1 MKKKKQR
8 IGSAVNTIITAV
20 LAFLFLFPVF
30 YAFMSSFKTNCEIL
44 KSPMALP
51 SSLNWDNFTYL
62 FQETNF
68 IQAMKNSIIITVV
81 SIVLIILIIPMAAY
95 GIERKRSKA
104 TNLIYSLFIAGMMI
118 PFQVY
123 MVPLFKELKTFGIF
137 GTMAAPVVI
146 YIASTS
152 SFGVLLYCSF
162 IRGVPKELE
171 ESAAIDG
178 YGKMRIFWKIVFP
191 LLKPCTSSM
200 IIINSLSIW
209 NDYLMPSLVL
219 SSETGSTI
227 NVEIFSFV
235 DQYTSRWDVVFSGTT
250 CAIIPI
256 LIVFICL
263 QKHFIKGI
271 AAGAIKG

>member
-1 MKKKKQR
+1 M
-8 IGSAVNTIITAV
+8 
-20 LAFLFLFPVF
+20 
-30 YAFMSSFKTNCEIL
+30 
-44 KSPMALP
+44 
-51 SSLNWDNFTYL
+51 
-62 FQETNF
+62 
-68 IQAMKNSIIITVV
+68 

-137 GTMAAPVVI
+137 GTMAAPVAI
-146 YIASTS
+146 YIASTA

-263 QKHFIKGI
+263 QKQFIKGI

>member
-1 MKKKKQR
+1 
-8 IGSAVNTIITAV
+8 
-20 LAFLFLFPVF
+20 
-30 YAFMSSFKTNCEIL
+30 
-44 KSPMALP
+44 
-51 SSLNWDNFTYL
+51 
-62 FQETNF
+62 
-68 IQAMKNSIIITVV
+68 
-81 SIVLIILIIPMAAY
+81 
-95 GIERKRSKA
+95 
-104 TNLIYSLFIAGMMI
+104 
-118 PFQVY
+118 
-123 MVPLFKELKTFGIF
+123 
-137 GTMAAPVVI
+137 
-146 YIASTS
+146 
-152 SFGVLLYCSF
+152 
-162 IRGVPKELE
+162 
-171 ESAAIDG
+171 
-178 YGKMRIFWKIVFP
+178 
-191 LLKPCTSSM
+191 M